1 MNAKKPNVIKALDV
15 TPLETTVMLSHSD
28 DAAILA
34 RGAEVV
40 RTEREALSML
50 EDSLDDSF
58 VEACRTILGAK
69 GRVIVTGMGKSGQI
83 GRKAAATFSAT
94 GTPSFYVHPGEA
106 AHGDLG
112 MMVPGDVLLVIS
124 NSGSTAELQAIL
136 FRAKAIDVP
145 VIGIASRRQSPVM
158 GSAKVKLCLPAAREA
173 CRANIA
179 PTTSTTLQL
188 ALCDALAMAVM
199 DIRGFTHDGMKML
212 HPGGAIGMRLLP
224 VKDFMHRGLSMPLA
238 TVETRMHEVISVM
251 TSRGFGIAG
260 IVDEEGFLL
269 GVVTDGDLRRHFD
282 SLSTVS
288 AREVMTAMP
297 KCLDGEMSAEAA
309 LEVLNDLKITA
320 AFIVETDAEGRRKPQ
335 GVVHI
340 HDFVRIGLG

>member
-1 MNAKKPNVIKALDV
+1 MKA
-15 TPLETTVMLSHSD
+15 PIMETTVMLPHADSD
-28 DAAILA
+28 AILA

-40 RTEREALSML
+40 RIEKEALALL
-50 EDSLDDSF
+50 EQSLDASF
-58 VEACRTILGAK
+58 VEACQTILSAK

-112 MMVPGDVLLVIS
+112 MLVPGDVLLVIS
-124 NSGSTAELQAIL
+124 NSGSTAELQAFLIH
-136 FRAKAIDVP
+136 AKAIDVP
-145 VIGIASRRQSPVM
+145 VIGIASRRESLVM
-158 GSAKVKLCLPAAREA
+158 GSAKVQLCLPAAREA

-188 ALCDALAMAVM
+188 AMCDALAMAVM
-199 DIRGFTHDGMKML
+199 DMRGFTRDGMKML
-212 HPGGAIGMRLLP
+212 HPGGTIGLRLLP
-224 VKDFMHRGLSMPLA
+224 VRDIMHSGSSMPLA
-238 TVETRMHEVISVM
+238 TVDARMHDVISIM

-260 IVDEEGFLL
+260 IVDSDGFLL

-282 SLSTVS
+282 ALSTVT

-309 LEVLNDLKITA
+309 LEVLNDLQITA
-320 AFIVETDAEGRRKPQ
+320 AFIVESDAQNRRTPR
-335 GVVHI
+335 GIVHI

>member
-1 MNAKKPNVIKALDV
+1 M
-15 TPLETTVMLSHSD
+15 ESSVMFFKSD
-28 DAAILA
+28 SDAILA

-40 RTEREALSML
+40 RTEKEALDLL
-50 EDSLDDSF
+50 ENALDDSF
-58 VEACRTILGAK
+58 VEACHTLLEAK

-112 MMVPGDVLLVIS
+112 MLVPGDVLLVLS
-124 NSGSTAELQAIL
+124 NSGSTAELQAFLIH
-136 FRAKAIDVP
+136 AKAIDVP
-145 VIGIASRRQSPVM
+145 VIGIASRRESLLM

-199 DIRGFTHDGMKML
+199 DMRGFTRDGMKML
-212 HPGGAIGMRLLP
+212 HPGGAIGLRLLP
-224 VKDFMHRGLSMPLA
+224 VNDIMHSGASLPLVTVNTPMPD
-238 TVETRMHEVISVM
+238 VISVM

-260 IVDEEGFLL
+260 IVDDDGFLL
-269 GVVTDGDLRRHFD
+269 GVVTDGDLRRHFNA
-282 SLSTVS
+282 LATVT
-288 AREVMTAMP
+288 AREVMTPMP
-297 KCLDGEMSAEAA
+297 KCLDGAMSAEAA

-320 AFIVETDAEGRRKPQ
+320 AFIVEADPEGRRKPL
-335 GVVHI
+335 GIIHI
-340 HDFVRIGLG
+340 HDFIRIGLG

>member
-1 MNAKKPNVIKALDV
+1 MKDPKATLMEPTV
-15 TPLETTVMLSHSD
+15 TLSPQDSD
-28 DAAILA
+28 GILA
-34 RGAEVV
+34 RGGEVV
-40 RTEREALSML
+40 RIERDALSML
-50 EDSLDDSF
+50 EESLDESF
-58 VEACRTILGAK
+58 VEACRTILEAK

-112 MMVPGDVLLVIS
+112 MMVNGDVLLVIS

-136 FRAKAIDVP
+136 FHAKAIDVP
-145 VIGIASRRQSPVM
+145 VIGIASRRQSLVM
-158 GSAKVKLCLPAAREA
+158 GSAKVKLCLPVAREA

-188 ALCDALAMAVM
+188 ALCDALAMTVM
-199 DIRGFTHDGMKML
+199 DMRGFTQEGMKVL

-224 VKDFMHRGLSMPLA
+224 VKDMMHTGPSMPLV
-238 TVETRMHEVISVM
+238 TVDTPMHDVISVM

-260 IVDEEGFLL
+260 IIDDEGFLL

-282 SLSTVS
+282 TLSRVT

-297 KCLDGEMSAEAA
+297 KCLDGAMSAEAA

-320 AFIVETDAEGRRKPQ
+320 AFIVETDTAGRRTPR
-335 GVVHI
+335 GIVHI

>member
-1 MNAKKPNVIKALDV
+1 
-15 TPLETTVMLSHSD
+15 MLSHSD
-28 DAAILA
+28 SEAILA

-50 EDSLDDSF
+50 EHALDESF
-58 VEACRTILGAK
+58 VEACRTILDAK

-112 MMVPGDVLLVIS
+112 MMVRGDVLLVIS
-124 NSGSTAELQAIL
+124 NSGSTAELQAML
-136 FRAKAIDVP
+136 FHAKAIDVP
-145 VIGIASRRQSPVM
+145 VIGIASRRESLVM
-158 GSAKVKLCLPAAREA
+158 GSAKVKLCLPVAREA

-199 DIRGFTHDGMKML
+199 DMRGFTPEGMKML

-224 VKDFMHRGLSMPLA
+224 VKDMMHSGSALPLV
-238 TVETRMHEVISVM
+238 TVETPMPDVISVM

-260 IVDEEGFLL
+260 IVDEDGALL

-282 SLSTVS
+282 ALARVT

-297 KCLDGEMSAEAA
+297 KCLDGAMSAEAA

-320 AFIVETDAEGRRKPQ
+320 AFIVETDAVGRRMPR
-335 GVVHI
+335 GIVHI

>member
-1 MNAKKPNVIKALDV
+1 
-15 TPLETTVMLSHSD
+15 MLSPSD
-28 DAAILA
+28 SEAILA

-40 RTEREALSML
+40 RTEREALSLL
-50 EDSLDDSF
+50 EDALDESF

-112 MMVPGDVLLVIS
+112 MLIPGDVLLVIS
-124 NSGSTAELQAIL
+124 NSGSTAELQAFL
-136 FRAKAIDVP
+136 FHAKAIDVP
-145 VIGIASRRQSPVM
+145 VIGIASRRESLVM
-158 GSAKVKLCLPAAREA
+158 GNAKVQLCLPAAREA

-199 DIRGFTHDGMKML
+199 DMRGFTRDGMKML
-212 HPGGAIGMRLLP
+212 HPGGAIGLRLLP
-224 VKDFMHRGLSMPLA
+224 VKDIMHTGPSMPLA
-238 TVETRMHEVISVM
+238 AVDTPMHDVITIM

-260 IVDEEGFLL
+260 IVDDDGFLL

-282 SLSTVS
+282 ALSTVT
-288 AREVMTAMP
+288 AREVMTTMP
-297 KCLDGEMSAEAA
+297 KCLDGTMSAEAA

-320 AFIVETDAEGRRKPQ
+320 AFIVESDAEGHRQPR
-335 GVVHI
+335 GIVHI